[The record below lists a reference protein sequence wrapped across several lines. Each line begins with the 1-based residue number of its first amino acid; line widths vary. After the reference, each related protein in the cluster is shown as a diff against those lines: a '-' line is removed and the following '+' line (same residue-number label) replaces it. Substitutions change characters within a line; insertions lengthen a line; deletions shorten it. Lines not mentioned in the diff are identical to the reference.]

1 MAALASGTMAKPRR
15 EAKRIRRRIRRG
27 SSAKVSSGG
36 SGVRTMPAAKSCRPR
51 PVKSSTSSVCR
62 L

>member
-1 MAALASGTMAKPRR
+1 MAPLALGTMVKPRR

-36 SGVRTMPAAKSCRPR
+36 SGVRIMPAAKSCRPR
-51 PVKSSTSSVCR
+51 PVTSSTSSVCR